1 MATTCRTSS
10 GDLLDTICH
19 NYYGHLRG
27 TVEAVLEAN
36 EGLAKE
42 PQPFRV
48 GLIIRLPDVVQV
60 SDAAV
65 RLWD

>member
-60 SDAAV
+60 SDTAV

>member
-1 MATTCRTSS
+1 MAMTCRTSS

-27 TVEAVLEAN
+27 TVEAVLDAN

-48 GLIIRLPDVVQV
+48 GLIIRLPDLVDV
-60 SDAAV
+60 SDSAV

>member
-1 MATTCRTSS
+1 MAMTCRTSS

-19 NYYGHLRG
+19 SYYGHLRG
-27 TVEAVLEAN
+27 TVEAVLDAN

-48 GLIIRLPDVVQV
+48 GLIIRLPDLVGV
-60 SDAAV
+60 SDSAV

>member
-1 MATTCRTSS
+1 MAMTCRTSN
-10 GDLLDTICH
+10 GDLLDTLCYH
-19 NYYGHLRG
+19 HYGHLHG

-42 PQPFRV
+42 PQPFRA
-48 GLIIRLPDVVQV
+48 GLIIRLPDLIDVA
-60 SDAAV
+60 DDAV

>member
-1 MATTCRTSS
+1 MTCRTSD
-10 GDLLDTICH
+10 GDLLDTLCYH
-19 NYYGHLRG
+19 HYGHLRG

-48 GLIIRLPDVVQV
+48 GLLILLPDLAPVA
-60 SDAAV
+60 DEAV

>member
-1 MATTCRTSS
+1 MAMTCRTSD

-36 EGLAKE
+36 EGLARQ
-42 PQPFRV
+42 PQPYAA
-48 GLIIRLPDVVQV
+48 GIRIVLPDVIESTDTTVQ
-60 SDAAV
+60 
-65 RLWD
+65 LWS

>member
-1 MATTCRTSS
+1 MATTCRTSN

-19 NYYGHLRG
+19 HYYGHLRG

-36 EGLAKE
+36 EGLAQE
-42 PQPFRV
+42 PQPFRA
-48 GLIIRLPDVVQV
+48 GLLIRLPEVVATA
-60 SDAAV
+60 DEAV

>member
-27 TVEAVLEAN
+27 TVEVVLEAN

-42 PQPFRV
+42 HQPFRA

-60 SDAAV
+60 SKAAV

>member
-1 MATTCRTSS
+1 MAMTCRTSD

-36 EGLAKE
+36 EGLARQ
-42 PQPFRV
+42 PQPYAA
-48 GLIIRLPDVVQV
+48 GIRIVLPDVIESTDATVQ
-60 SDAAV
+60 
-65 RLWD
+65 LWS

>member
-42 PQPFRV
+42 PQPFRA
-48 GLIIRLPDVVQV
+48 GLIIHLPDLIAVA
-60 SDAAV
+60 DDAV

>member
-1 MATTCRTSS
+1 MAMTCRTSD
-10 GDLLDTICH
+10 GDMLDTICH

-27 TVEAVLEAN
+27 TVEAVLAAN

-48 GLIIRLPDVVQV
+48 GLVIRLPDVVDV
-60 SDAAV
+60 SDGSI